1 MDKPRPP
8 REPDV
13 IAPAPPTK
21 RNTVEKTGTKT
32 TPDSQRVSTLSDP
45 NLVTA
50 LVQYGT
56 DLVSLFPKSVKAITI
71 GSEVSRVNIVV
82 ASEYVSALH
91 CKLERKGTTLR
102 ATDLSKNGTFFEGQ
116 RERWFYL
123 RPGKT
128 FIAGALPHCFLAL
141 NDPMR
146 ESYPELVDLLGAA
159 NEHVIGSLRDTPSPS
174 DVIVAAVA
182 GAPILITSEPDCDQ
196 HRLARIIHR
205 VSRCCEREIVERT
218 PKDLPADHKAQDEL
232 IKKRARRSTFVLDL
246 GVHGEP
252 LDPHFVAML
261 FKPRYQ
267 VRVVV
272 LARSIDVV
280 DKALGRAHA
289 GKLSEIWL
297 RPIAS
302 RPEAIDRLFDRV
314 LEEHNSPLR
323 MSFLTPENQEAIR
336 NYSWPDNFA
345 SLRLAARRLTAIAR
359 LGTIHKA
366 AHALGVGSS
375 SLYHWYHTTLKLAE
389 PLSRRLI
396 PRDNRD

>member
-1 MDKPRPP
+1 M
-8 REPDV
+8 
-13 IAPAPPTK
+13 
-21 RNTVEKTGTKT
+21 
-32 TPDSQRVSTLSDP
+32 
-45 NLVTA
+45 
-50 LVQYGT
+50 
-56 DLVSLFPKSVKAITI
+56 VSLFPKSVKAITI

-232 IKKRARRSTFVLDL
+232 IKKRARRST
-246 GVHGEP
+246 
-252 LDPHFVAML
+252 AT
-261 FKPRYQ
+261 
-267 VRVVV
+267 
-272 LARSIDVV
+272 RS
-280 DKALGRAHA
+280 
-289 GKLSEIWL
+289 
-297 RPIAS
+297 
-302 RPEAIDRLFDRV
+302 
-314 LEEHNSPLR
+314 
-323 MSFLTPENQEAIR
+323 
-336 NYSWPDNFA
+336 
-345 SLRLAARRLTAIAR
+345 
-359 LGTIHKA
+359 
-366 AHALGVGSS
+366 GSS
-375 SLYHWYHTTLKLAE
+375 SWPAASMSSTRRSAARTPASCPRSGYARSPAAPRPSIACSIGCSKSTTARCGCR
-389 PLSRRLI
+389 S
-396 PRDNRD
+396 